1 MIMGKY
7 QQGRLRSNSRFTMP
21 YLLPSLVLGLSLSW
35 TGIVSAAG
43 GSTGANGERTSRI
56 SDESV
61 AELDL
66 EGMPRRPNAI
76 LELGG
81 DFLGAG
87 NIGKGIELPTGAV
100 WQPALLVFGTYR
112 TALQSFHA
120 NNDTTSEFANRLDL
134 FANLQLSGSERF
146 LLGLRPL
153 DEDGR
158 FTSYQFE
165 PDNGGP
171 DDTGWNDESN
181 YEVSTFFFEG
191 DFGEIFPNLDR
202 EDTGSTDVGFV
213 VGRQPVNYQAGLLIN
228 DRIDAIGV
236 TRNTLLPKGGS
247 DLQVSFMYG
256 WNEIHRG
263 NNVEI
268 ENQNLYGV
276 FVSADTPKAT
286 QNFDFIYVQ
295 DRNGDTDGFFWG
307 VSDVRRIGH
316 YNLSSRIV
324 GSQALEKESAAI
336 QDGTLVFGELSWTP
350 PWTDNNIYINA
361 FAGIDNFRS
370 AARDPSAG
378 GPLGRTGILFSAIG
392 MGRYGAPLGNT
403 ADNSVGG
410 AVGYQWFI
418 NPIVNQFIFEVGS
431 RKGTK
436 SGDDT
441 SVAAGVRY
449 RHVFGQHMVAQFDL
463 FGALNESRSDA
474 YGGRLE
480 LRVEF

>member
-1 MIMGKY
+1 MVMRKD
-7 QQGRLRSNSRFTMP
+7 QQGQLGKSSLMKQQK
-21 YLLPSLVLGLSLSW
+21 LLTGLVLGAGLTCSSL
-35 TGIVSAAG
+35 VFAAAG
-43 GSTGANGERTSRI
+43 SVGADGERTSRI
-56 SDESV
+56 SDASV
-61 AELDL
+61 SVLDL
-66 EGMPRRPNAI
+66 DSMPSRPKPI

-81 DFLGAG
+81 DFLGPG
-87 NIGKGIELPTGAV
+87 NIRRGYELPTGAV
-100 WQPALLVFGTYR
+100 WQPTLLVFGTYR

-120 NNDTTSEFANRLDL
+120 NNETQSEFANRLDL
-134 FANLQLSGSERF
+134 FANLQLTPSERF
-146 LLGLRPL
+146 VLSLRPL
-153 DEDGR
+153 DDEGR

-165 PDNGGP
+165 PDHGLP
-171 DDTGWNDESN
+171 DDTGWNDEVNSRVN
-181 YEVSTFFFEG
+181 TFFFEG
-191 DFGEIFPNLDR
+191 DFGEIFPNLSKDDR
-202 EDTGSTDVGFV
+202 RATDYGFV

-228 DRIDAIGV
+228 DNIDAIGI

-247 DLQVSFMYG
+247 DLQVTFMYG

-263 NNVEI
+263 DNTER
-268 ENQNLYGV
+268 ENQNLYGF

-286 QNFDFIYVQ
+286 RNYDFLYVQ

-307 VSDVRRIGH
+307 ISDIRRVGH

-324 GSQALEKESAAI
+324 GSQALDKESAAV
-336 QDGTLVFGELSWTP
+336 QDGTLIFAELSWTP
-350 PWTDNNIYINA
+350 AWTDNNVYINA

-370 AARDPSAG
+370 AARDPSTG

-392 MGRYGAPLGNT
+392 MGRYGAPLGNG
-403 ADNSVGG
+403 ADSSVGG

-418 NPIVNQFIFEVGS
+418 DPIVNQFIFEVGT

-441 SVAAGVRY
+441 SIAGGVRY
-449 RHVFGQHMVAQFDL
+449 RHVIGQHIVAQVDV

-474 YGGRLE
+474 YGGRFE